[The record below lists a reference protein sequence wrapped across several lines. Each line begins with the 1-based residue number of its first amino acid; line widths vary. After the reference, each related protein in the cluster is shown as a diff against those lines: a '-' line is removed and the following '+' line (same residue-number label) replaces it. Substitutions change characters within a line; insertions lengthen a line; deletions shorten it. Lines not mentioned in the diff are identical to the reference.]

1 VTRYDDRRDNVFL
14 LLWTLAVVA
23 TAAALLLYLGVRVR
37 SIELG
42 YELGRAQAELS
53 KKREVERVLSLER
66 ATLET
71 PERIDLVARTLLGMD
86 DVPTARIVPAGPDPT
101 RDPKNRA
108 AGEQDDED
116 EVARAPE
123 TGEDGL

>member
-1 VTRYDDRRDNVFL
+1 VTQYDDRRDNVFL
-14 LLWTLAVVA
+14 LLWTLAVLG
-23 TAAALLLYLGVRVR
+23 TTAALLLYLGVRVR

-53 KKREVERVLSLER
+53 KQREVERVLSLER
-66 ATLET
+66 AALET

-86 DVPTARIVPAGPDPT
+86 DVSADRIIPAGPDLP
-101 RDPKNRA
+101 RA
-108 AGEQDDED
+108 LEASED
-116 EVARAPE
+116 GAEVARGGPGPA